1 MLRNK
6 DGVMTPKDR
15 DEVKRRDLRVCSV
28 RGGWEKYQVS
38 SLTVVNGLHNLG
50 YITTCLLCQFD
61 FKSVFVVVEQLLL
74 RHEHFYGTKRLI
86 FCSLVTSSIHTSSFN
101 CVTKKSCLLPFIIGY
116 QTIGIVILSK
126 DILIERRLGSVEIRK
141 GLR

>member
-1 MLRNK
+1 MHSSRPWML
-6 DGVMTPKDR
+6 GSLTW
-15 DEVKRRDLRVCSV
+15 EVRTHGCMDTQ
-28 RGGWEKYQVS
+28 YQVS

-116 QTIGIVILSK
+116 
-126 DILIERRLGSVEIRK
+126 
-141 GLR
+141 